1 MDEPLEGVDYAV
13 FDDIQGGFEFFH
25 SYKMWLGCQKEFYI
39 TDKYKGKKLVQW
51 GKPCIFIC
59 NEYPLTGKV
68 DVPWLEGN
76 CEIHEVT
83 ESLLMPIES

>member
-39 TDKYKGKKLVQW
+39 TDKYKGKKLVKW

-83 ESLLMPIES
+83 ESLLMPIER